1 MLHGI
6 GRPVRRKEDL
16 PFITGQGRYTADID
30 LPNQLHLAVYRA
42 PVAHAKINSIDATK
56 ARAADGVVAVIVA
69 EDLAAG
75 GVKDMRTVW
84 PLVSKDGSPMRDHYQ
99 PVLATGKMAYFG
111 EPVAAVVAES
121 ALLAKDAAELIEVD
135 YDVLPAVAEASDAIK
150 PGAPQIWDEVPGNL
164 ACDWGYGDK
173 DAVDA
178 AFVGAAHVV
187 GIDAVQNRLVP
198 SAIEPRAA
206 LATYDAAKGDY
217 TLFPANQNPHLTRY
231 LSCRDAV
238 DIPEHKLRIIA
249 PDVGGGFGSKTP
261 QYSEEYLCLFAT
273 KLTGRP
279 VKWVG
284 ERSESFLSD
293 AQARD
298 HVTHAELALD
308 TNGRILAI
316 RSRHVANV
324 GAYIRIVG
332 AQVPT
337 MLYALMLSG
346 VYAIPAMYAE
356 VKVAFTNTV
365 PFDAYR
371 GAGRPEAAFTVE
383 RLVETAAQAIG
394 IDPLELRRRNFIPK
408 EAFPYTSC
416 GGLVYDSG
424 DYARCLNVTL
434 KAADYAA
441 FETRRDAS
449 KARGKL
455 RGVGV
460 AMYTEMAGLGPTPPA
475 VAAGSTMPFYE
486 AATVRI
492 NPDGTVTV
500 LTGSHSHGQGHDTTF
515 AQIVADK
522 LNLPLED
529 IDVVH
534 GDTGKIPFGVGTFG
548 SRSIAIGGG
557 ALVLSLDKVIAKGV
571 KIAAHILESQPPDIE
586 FIDGYFKVKDSDR
599 ILSFKEIAHTAYLP
613 GNYPLEELEPGL
625 EETSYFDPEGFCF
638 PSGCHCCELEIDPET
653 GAVELLNYCVGD
665 DFGVVVNPMIVAGQ
679 VHGGLAQGIGQA
691 LMEHAIYDHDSAQLI
706 TGSFL
711 DYCMPRADDL
721 PNFHVET
728 IDATTTTNPLG
739 AKGCGEAGTIAAP
752 GTIMN
757 AVFDALRPAGV
768 TQITMP
774 ATSQKIWEALREAKA

>member
-16 PFITGQGRYTADID
+16 PFITGRGRYTADIS
-30 LPNQLHLAVYRA
+30 LPDQLHLAVYRA
-42 PVAHAKINSIDATK
+42 PVAHATINSIDTTT
-56 ARAADGVVAVIVA
+56 ARAAEGVVAVIVA

-75 GVKDMRTVW
+75 GIKDMRTVW

-121 ALLAKDAAELIEVD
+121 AILAKDAAELIEVD
-135 YDVLPAVAEASDAIK
+135 YEALPAVAEASDAIK
-150 PGAPQIWDEVPGNL
+150 PGAAQIWDEVPGNL

-173 DAVDA
+173 DAVDQ
-178 AFVGAAHVV
+178 AFGVAAHVV
-187 GIDAVQNRLVP
+187 AIDAIQNRLVP

-206 LATYDAAKGDY
+206 LASYDAAKDGY
-217 TLFPANQNPHLTRY
+217 TLYLANQNPHLTRF
-231 LSCRDAV
+231 LSCRDTV

-273 KLTGRP
+273 KATGRP
-279 VKWVG
+279 VKWVSD
-284 ERSESFLSD
+284 RSEAFLSD

-298 HVTHAELALD
+298 HVTHAEMALD
-308 TNGRILAI
+308 ANGRILAI

-346 VYAIPAMYAE
+346 VYTIPAMYAE

-383 RLVETAAQAIG
+383 RLVETAAQVTG

-408 EAFPYTSC
+408 DAFPYASC

-424 DYARCLNVTL
+424 DYAQCLGVTL
-434 KAADYAA
+434 KAADLAS
-441 FETRRDAS
+441 FESRRDAS
-449 KARGKL
+449 IARGKL
-455 RGVGV
+455 RGLGI
-460 AMYTEMAGLGPTPPA
+460 AMYTEMAGLSPTPPA
-475 VAAGSTMPFYE
+475 VAAGSQMPFYE
-486 AATVRI
+486 ATTVRV

-515 AQIVADK
+515 AQVVAEK
-522 LNLPLED
+522 LSLPLDD

-557 ALVLSLDKVIAKGV
+557 ALAVSLDKVVAKAQ
-571 KIAAHILESQPPDIE
+571 KIAAHILASQPEDVE
-586 FIDGYFKVKDSDR
+586 FIDGYFKVKDSDP
-599 ILSFKEIAHTAYLP
+599 ILSFKEIAHMAYLP
-613 GNYPLEELEPGL
+613 GNYPIEALEPGL

-665 DFGVVVNPMIVAGQ
+665 DFGVIINPMIVAGQ

-691 LMEHAIYDHDSAQLI
+691 LMEHAIYDKDSAQLI

-721 PNFHVET
+721 PSFHVET
-728 IDATTTTNPLG
+728 IDATTPTNPLG

-774 ATSQKIWEALREAKA
+774 ATSQKIWEALREGKK